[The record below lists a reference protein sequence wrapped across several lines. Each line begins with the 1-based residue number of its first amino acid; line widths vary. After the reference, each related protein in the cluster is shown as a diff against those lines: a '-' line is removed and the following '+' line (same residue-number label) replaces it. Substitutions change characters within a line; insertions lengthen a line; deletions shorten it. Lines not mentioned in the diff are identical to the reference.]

1 MSKSVESAK
10 DIILSQYITD
20 VNGQI
25 NVISKFMGQLYIK

>member
-1 MSKSVESAK
+1 MSNSVESAN

-25 NVISKFMGQLYIK
+25 NTISKFMGQLYIK